1 MLIFQGFVICAIETF
16 GTCIFVMKIPSI
28 THPYMVILLTN
39 CVFIMPAGV
48 ALYNAIFRR
57 SNQSTQ
63 SVSPIKKS
71 VFFGIAFFLEL
82 TGIGLTVTLW
92 TVTKHSTAL
101 ENIWY
106 PVAGIVCLS
115 IAWVPEIQSFLLKEN
130 HADKTY
136 AANESNSVN
145 NGDQNQEDVGQSSAV
160 NRHSQQELSDGG
172 NREHDATNGD
182 QNQEDVGQ
190 SSAVNQNSQ
199 QELSDGGNREHDA
212 TNGDQ
217 NQEDVGQ
224 SSAVNQNSQ
233 QELSDGGNREHD
245 ATNGDQNQED
255 VGQSSAVNQN
265 SQQKLSDGGN
275 REHDATNGGQT
286 QEDVGQSSAVNQNSQ
301 QKLSDGGNR
310 EQDATNGDQNQKD
323 VGQSSAVN
331 QNSQQELSDGGNREH
346 DATNGDQNQEDVGQS
361 SAVNQNSQQELSDG
375 GNREHDATNG
385 DQNQEDVGQSSAVNQ
400 NSQQELSDGG
410 NREHDAT
417 NGDQNQEDVG
427 QSSAV
432 NQNSQQE
439 LSDGG
444 NREHDATNG
453 DQNQEDVGQSSAVNQ
468 NSQQER
474 SDRGNREYVVVS
486 LENQRETSENGNC
499 ALQKPTW
506 KMVIYMSF
514 LKIVFTFVFSF
525 ILLRFAIFDSSVD
538 ATAVSEHFKSGWYGW
553 EGFEIYYF
561 IANGCSSLLGYVI
574 GFIACTTCMQKGA
587 YAMPLFLAT
596 PLAAVLY
603 SAYESCVWILHHGD
617 TGDMCLLEGKMNMLL
632 LVGACSC
639 LVFAQYF
646 SFGYF
651 IIKSRPLVKQD
662 EAQVSFLVNCRQASS

>member
-16 GTCIFVMKIPSI
+16 GTCIFVMKIPSM

-63 SVSPIKKS
+63 SVSPRKKS

-130 HADKTY
+130 HADKTD

-145 NGDQNQEDVGQSSAV
+145 NGDQNQENVGQSSAV
-160 NRHSQQELSDGG
+160 NQNSQQERSDRG
-172 NREHDATNGD
+172 NREHDATNGG

-199 QELSDGGNREHDA
+199 QERSDRGNREHDA
-212 TNGDQ
+212 TNG
-217 NQEDVGQ
+217 G
-224 SSAVNQNSQ
+224 
-233 QELSDGGNREHD
+233 
-245 ATNGDQNQED
+245 QNQED

-275 REHDATNGGQT
+275 REHDATNGDQT

-310 EQDATNGDQNQKD
+310 E
-323 VGQSSAVN
+323 
-331 QNSQQELSDGGNREH
+331 H
-346 DATNGDQNQEDVGQS
+346 DATNGG
-361 SAVNQNSQQELSDG
+361 
-375 GNREHDATNG
+375 
-385 DQNQEDVGQSSAVNQ
+385 
-400 NSQQELSDGG
+400 
-410 NREHDAT
+410 
-417 NGDQNQEDVG
+417 
-427 QSSAV
+427 
-432 NQNSQQE
+432 
-439 LSDGG
+439 
-444 NREHDATNG
+444 
-453 DQNQEDVGQSSAVNQ
+453 QNQEDVGQSSAVNQ

-474 SDRGNREYVVVS
+474 SDRGNREHVVDS

-561 IANGCSSLLGYVI
+561 IVNGCSSLLGYVI